1 MRVGDLVRT
10 INSLDVELK
19 FVDKLGIITAWVR
32 TGGPTGTVWEVLFTD
47 GSTEYWDENALE
59 VINASR

>member
-19 FVDKLGIITAWVR
+19 FIDKLGIITAWVR
-32 TGGPTGTVWEVLFTD
+32 TGDSTGTVWEVLFTD

-59 VINASR
+59 VMNESR

>member
-1 MRVGDLVRT
+1 VRVGDLVRT

-59 VINASR
+59 VMNESR

>member
-1 MRVGDLVRT
+1 MKVGDLVRT

-19 FVDKLGIITAWVR
+19 FIDKLGIITAWVR
-32 TGGPTGTVWEVLFTD
+32 TGGPAGTVWEVLFTD

-59 VINASR
+59 VMNESR

>member
-19 FVDKLGIITAWVR
+19 FIDKLGIITAWVR
-32 TGGPTGTVWEVLFTD
+32 TGGSTGTVWEVLFTD
-47 GSTEYWDENALE
+47 GSTEYWDEYTLE
-59 VINASR
+59 VMNESR